1 MIWAIDYLD
10 EAGVHRRRVFK
21 CVVTWKLMAALADKM
36 AERGCQISRIELVR
50 FSTHAKEA

>member
-10 EAGVHRRRVFK
+10 EAGVRRRRVFK
-21 CVVTWKLMAALADKM
+21 CVATWKLMAALADKM